1 MDELNV
7 QQLVEAVTKQV
18 LAAIEAGG
26 QAAAAQEGKEKILV
40 IGDPSHVPE
49 VLIRNAAVYPL
60 EDYKTAR
67 NILRYQKVILGEL
80 TLAQLADIA
89 LGRDGD
95 AVSCAAVQALL
106 NGVEVWM
113 LEEAL
118 PHRKCAGKGN
128 SSLYQMLEGYV
139 RTLQV
144 FGVKLADRDKLCRPA
159 EKPAA
164 PPKFQ
169 APAPAVPKGT
179 ACPNSGRLITETM
192 ALEMLEQAGET
203 VRLARGTIL
212 TPSARDVFTR
222 ARVRVEQET

>member
-1 MDELNV
+1 MNELNV

-26 QAAAAQEGKEKILV
+26 QAAAAKEGKEKILV

-67 NILRYQKVILGEL
+67 NSLGKL

-118 PHRKCAGKGN
+118 PHRKCAGKGS

-222 ARVRVEQET
+222 ARVTVEQET